1 MINAAIY
8 GIGRW
13 GSTLVRSVQGKSE
26 KIRFTTGITRTPAS
40 CTEIASEFDI
50 TLTDDY
56 AAVLADP
63 AIDAV
68 VLASPPWL
76 HLQQAGQAAG
86 AGKPVFVEKP
96 LALIA
101 SEAAAVV
108 AACNDAGVPLAVGFN
123 RRFLPAFIEML
134 QRIKTGQ
141 IGTLLHVEGQF
152 SGPTFLRTPPDI
164 WRAKR
169 EFNPAGGMAPR
180 GLHVLDLMIAI
191 CGKVDSVFA
200 QSDSRAT
207 ALDLDDTTS
216 MLFRFQQGATGYLST
231 LMATG
236 EFWRLQAHGTQG
248 WIEMDSPTSLVIS
261 NLDEVT
267 ERKTF
272 EPMDIERAELDA
284 FADMVTAAKPFLVPA
299 DDAAHGIAVLGAIVQ
314 SAKTGLPVP
323 VSDQ

>member
-13 GSTLVRSVQGKSE
+13 GSTLVRSVQGKSG
-26 KIRFTTGITRTPAS
+26 KIRFTIGITRTPVS
-40 CTEIASEFDI
+40 HNEVASEFDMA
-50 TLTDDY
+50 LTDDY

-68 VLASPPWL
+68 ILASPPWL
-76 HLQQAGQAAG
+76 HLKQIGQAAE

-101 SEAAAVV
+101 SEAAAAV
-108 AACNDAGVPLAVGFN
+108 AFCNAAGVPLAVGFN

-134 QRIKTGQ
+134 QRIETGQ

-152 SGPTFLRTPPDI
+152 SGPTFLRMPPDT

-231 LMATG
+231 LMASG
-236 EFWRLQAHGTQG
+236 EFWRLQAHGTEG
-248 WIEMDSPTSLVIS
+248 WIEMDNQTSLVIS

-267 ERKTF
+267 ERKAF
-272 EPMDIERAELDA
+272 ETMDIERAELDA
-284 FADMVTAAKPFLVPA
+284 FADLVTAARPFRVPA
-299 DDAAHGIAVLGAIVQ
+299 DDAVHGIAVLEAIGQ
-314 SAKTGLPVP
+314 SATTGLPVA
-323 VSDQ
+323 VTDQ